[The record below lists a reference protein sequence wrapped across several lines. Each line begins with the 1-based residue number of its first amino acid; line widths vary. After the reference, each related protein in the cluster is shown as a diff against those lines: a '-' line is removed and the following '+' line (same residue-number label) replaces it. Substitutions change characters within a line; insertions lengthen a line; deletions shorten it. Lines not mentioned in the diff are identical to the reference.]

1 MTFALRDSAPDFVK
15 ENARWFALGGSLL
28 LAALAYFLFFASSA
42 ADGQQDAAGQ
52 GGPPPAI
59 VTLAKIEKT
68 ALTPNF
74 TAPGDIVADRDSIV
88 ASEVAGRI
96 QSTLN
101 IGARVGKGTVI
112 AVIDS
117 RSARLARD
125 QATAE
130 IRRLQADLTYQNRLV
145 GRLQQLLKEEA
156 ESEASLDE
164 AISSRDQTRAR
175 LAAAQVAV
183 ETANFDLARTT
194 IRSPFAG
201 QLVERK
207 IEVGEY
213 ATPGREIARIIG
225 RAGSEARVRIP
236 IVAAGSLAEGQEITI
251 IADGERRTSRIR
263 SVIETGDEVSRT
275 LEVRAPMGTHNL
287 KIGSAISITV
297 PTGIERQVLTAP
309 RDALV
314 LRDSGIFV
322 YVVNPKDKTA
332 KRVDVQVGEPDGD
345 RVAITGKIA
354 AGDLIV
360 VRVGERLR
368 DGQPVTWDDKDKE
381 NAAVLSKESAG

>member
-1 MTFALRDSAPDFVK
+1 MNLALPNFVK
-15 ENARWFALGGSLL
+15 ENARWIAIGGALL
-28 LAALAYFLFFASSA
+28 LAALVYFLFVSSDP
-42 ADGQQDAAGQ
+42 ADGQPGGPGQ

-59 VTLAKIEKT
+59 VTLARVEKT

-125 QATAE
+125 QAAAE
-130 IRRLQADLTYQNRLV
+130 VRRLQADLKYQDRLV
-145 GRLQQLLKEEA
+145 ARLQQLLKEEA

-164 AISSRDQTRAR
+164 ALSARDQTRAR
-175 LAAAQVAV
+175 LSAARVAL
-183 ETANFDLARTT
+183 ETANFDLSRTR
-194 IRSPFAG
+194 ILSPFDG

-225 RAGSEARVRIP
+225 RTGSEARVRIP
-236 IVAAGSLAEGQEITI
+236 IATAGSLAEGQEITI
-251 IADGERRTSRIR
+251 LANGETRTSRIR

-275 LEVRAPMGTHNL
+275 LEVRAPMGTHNM
-287 KIGSAISITV
+287 KMGSAISITV
-297 PTGIERQVLTAP
+297 PTGVEREVLTAP

-322 YVVNPKDKTA
+322 YVVNRKNKTA
-332 KRVDVQVGEPDGD
+332 KRIDVQVGEPSGD
-345 RVAITGKIA
+345 RVAISGKIA
-354 AGDLIV
+354 DGDLIV
-360 VRVGERLR
+360 VRGGERLR
-368 DGQPVTWDDKDKE
+368 DGQEVTWDDKDKE
-381 NAAVLSKESAG
+381 NAAATSKKSAG